1 MNNNVII
8 EKIVEIDDTYFVK
21 ILYHEDNDIRRLY
34 SLVGISNNE
43 YTTICQS
50 FNRDSFLLKVK
61 QYVKLTNKIEL
72 LIASY

>member
-1 MNNNVII
+1 MII

-21 ILYHEDNDIRRLY
+21 ILYHESNDIRRLY
-34 SLVGISNNE
+34 SLVATSNGE
-43 YTTICQS
+43 YMTICES
-50 FNRDSFLLKVK
+50 FNRDSFLLKAK

>member
-1 MNNNVII
+1 MII

-21 ILYHEDNDIRRLY
+21 ILYHDNNDARRLY
-34 SLVGISNNE
+34 SLVGVSNGE
-43 YTTICQS
+43 YMTICQS
-50 FNRDSFLLKVK
+50 FNRDAFLLKAK